1 MEKPAQNQYP
11 LHELIKQRWSPLAF
25 NSRPVEPEKIG
36 SLLEAA
42 RWAASCYNDQPWFF
56 IIATQDNPKEFEK
69 LLNCLV
75 EGNKKWAKDA
85 PILMIS
91 VARLSFK
98 HNNKSNRHALH
109 DVGLA
114 MGNLTLQAQS
124 LGLFL
129 HQMGGFDGEKA
140 KEIYHIPENYEPVA
154 AIAIG
159 YPGNVN
165 QLESDLQERELSPRN
180 RKPLEEFVFQD
191 DWGNA
196 YF

>member
-1 MEKPAQNQYP
+1 MEKLAQNHYP

-56 IIATQDNPKEFEK
+56 IIATQDQPKEFEK
-69 LLNCLV
+69 LLNCIV
-75 EGNKKWAKDA
+75 AANQKWAKDA
-85 PILMIS
+85 PILIIS

-98 HNNKSNRHALH
+98 HNNKPNRHALH

-129 HQMGGFDGEKA
+129 HQMGGFDQEKT
-140 KEIYHIPENYEPVA
+140 KETYHIPENYEPVA

-180 RKPLEEFVFQD
+180 RKPLAEFVFQD
-191 DWGNA
+191 DWGNS